1 MNRLTSWI
9 EVTIPAASESFEP
22 VENFLFEQGSCGI
35 EEDKKVLKGYFR
47 EDLFSEKIKKL
58 LEFYIENLRKMG
70 FSVGNPEYRNIPAED
85 WNHNWK
91 KNFKP
96 IQITSRIVVKPPWE
110 KWKNKSNQIIINI
123 IPKMAFGTGTHETT
137 QLLLELLEVYLHPS
151 ETVLDIGT
159 GSGILAI
166 AGAKLGASR
175 VLGVEID
182 RDAVKNAKENIF
194 YNKVDHIAEI
204 RSGSIETIGSEK
216 FDLVLANIDRITIT
230 NLLPKLGGY
239 ILPDTR
245 LLFSGFLTT
254 DEKEMKETFSVYGYQ
269 PIETKSK
276 GEWLSFVVCR
286 P

>member
-58 LEFYIENLRKMG
+58 LEFYIENLRMMG
-70 FSVGNPEYRNIPAED
+70 FSIGTPEYRNIPAED
-85 WNHNWK
+85 WNHNWE

-110 KWKNKSNQIIINI
+110 KWKSKSNQIIINI

-182 RDAVKNAKENIF
+182 RNAVKNAKENIF

-204 RSGSIETIGSEK
+204 RPGSIETIGSEK

>member
-85 WNHNWK
+85 WNHNWE

-110 KWKNKSNQIIINI
+110 KWKSKSNQIIINI

-230 NLLPKLGGY
+230 NLLPKLGEY